1 MGQLSG
7 LWARFYF
14 YVLTVFWSTVKN
26 LEITPPQQQKKF
38 YFFIKMS
45 DSPRMLGLVSHTA
58 IIN

>member
-45 DSPRMLGLVSHTA
+45 DSPRMLGLVSHTE
-58 IIN
+58 